1 MVMGPFH
8 AILGLII
15 LILDIVAILSVL
27 GGTSSL
33 GRKLLWLAIIL
44 LFPVIGVI
52 IYFLVG
58 QSPRD
63 A

>member
-1 MVMGPFH
+1 MVMGLLH
-8 AILGLII
+8 AILVLII

-58 QSPRD
+58 QSPQD

>member
-1 MVMGPFH
+1 MVIGPVH

-44 LFPVIGVI
+44 LFPVVGVI
-52 IYFLVG
+52 VYFLVG
-58 QSPRD
+58 QSPQD

>member
-1 MVMGPFH
+1 MVMGPLH

-15 LILDIVAILSVL
+15 LILDIVAILSVV
-27 GGTSSL
+27 GGTSPL
-33 GRKLLWLAIIL
+33 GRKVLWIVIIL
-44 LFPVIGVI
+44 LFPVLGVI

>member
-1 MVMGPFH
+1 MGMGFSH
-8 AILGLII
+8 ALLGLII
-15 LILDIVAILSVL
+15 LVLDIVAILSVL

-44 LFPVIGVI
+44 LFPVLGAI

>member
-1 MVMGPFH
+1 VGFLH
-8 AILGLII
+8 LIIGLIV
-15 LILDIVAILSVL
+15 LILDIVAIVSVL

>member
-1 MVMGPFH
+1 MVMGPMH

-15 LILDIVAILSVL
+15 LILDIVAILSVV
-27 GGTSSL
+27 GGTSPL
-33 GRKLLWLAIIL
+33 GRKVLWIVIIL
-44 LFPVIGVI
+44 LFPVLGVI

-58 QSPRD
+58 QSPQD

>member
-1 MVMGPFH
+1 MVMGPLH

-15 LILDIVAILSVL
+15 LILDIVAILSVV
-27 GGTSSL
+27 GGTSPL
-33 GRKLLWLAIIL
+33 GRKVLWIVIVL
-44 LFPVIGVI
+44 LFPVLGVI

-58 QSPRD
+58 QSPQD

>member
-1 MVMGPFH
+1 MGFLH
-8 AILGLII
+8 LII
-15 LILDIVAILSVL
+15 GLLVLILDIVAIISVL

>member
-1 MVMGPFH
+1 MG
-8 AILGLII
+8 ILHLII
-15 LILDIVAILSVL
+15 GLLVLILDIVAIASVL

>member
-1 MVMGPFH
+1 MVMGPLH

-15 LILDIVAILSVL
+15 LILDIVAILSVV
-27 GGTSSL
+27 GGTSPL
-33 GRKLLWLAIIL
+33 GRKVLWIVIIL
-44 LFPVIGVI
+44 LFPVLGVI

-58 QSPRD
+58 QSPQD

>member
-27 GGTSSL
+27 GGTSTL

-44 LFPVIGVI
+44 LFPVFGVI

>member
-1 MVMGPFH
+1 MGFLH
-8 AILGLII
+8 LIIGLIV
-15 LILDIVAILSVL
+15 LILDIVAIVSVL

>member
-1 MVMGPFH
+1 MVLH
-8 AILGLII
+8 VILGLIV
-15 LILDIVAILSVL
+15 LILDIVAIVSVL

-33 GRKLLWLAIIL
+33 GRKLLWLAVIL
-44 LFPVIGVI
+44 LFPIIGVI

-58 QSPRD
+58 QSPQD

>member
-1 MVMGPFH
+1 MVMGPLH

-15 LILDIVAILSVL
+15 LILDIVAILSVV
-27 GGTSSL
+27 GGTSPL
-33 GRKLLWLAIIL
+33 GRKVLCIVIIL
-44 LFPVIGVI
+44 LFPVLGVI

-58 QSPRD
+58 QSPQD

>member
-1 MVMGPFH
+1 MGLLH
-8 AILGLII
+8 LII
-15 LILDIVAILSVL
+15 GLVVLILDIVAIISVL

-33 GRKLLWLAIIL
+33 GRKLLWLSIIL

>member
-1 MVMGPFH
+1 MG
-8 AILGLII
+8 ILHLIIGLII
-15 LILDIVAILSVL
+15 LILDIVAIISVL

>member
-1 MVMGPFH
+1 VGFLH
-8 AILGLII
+8 LII
-15 LILDIVAILSVL
+15 GLLVLILDIVAIISVL

>member
-1 MVMGPFH
+1 MGLLH
-8 AILGLII
+8 LII
-15 LILDIVAILSVL
+15 GLVVLILDIVAIISVL

>member
-1 MVMGPFH
+1 MVIGLFH
-8 AILGLII
+8 VILGLII
-15 LILDIVAILSVL
+15 LVLDIVAILSVL
-27 GGTSSL
+27 GGSSSL

-44 LFPVIGVI
+44 LFPIIGVI

>member
-1 MVMGPFH
+1 MGPLH

-15 LILDIVAILSVL
+15 LILDIVAILSVV
-27 GGTSSL
+27 GGTSPL
-33 GRKLLWLAIIL
+33 GRKVLWIVIIL
-44 LFPVIGVI
+44 LFPVLGVI

-58 QSPRD
+58 QSPQD

>member
-1 MVMGPFH
+1 MVMGPVHVIF
-8 AILGLII
+8 GLII
-15 LILDIVAILSVL
+15 LILDIVAIISVL

-44 LFPVIGVI
+44 LFPVVGVI

-58 QSPRD
+58 KTPQD